1 MIARHWRGLAKS
13 DRADAYIEHLRD
25 DTFPALAR
33 LAGFIE
39 ASILRRELA
48 SGTEFL
54 VVTIWASLESIRAF
68 AGADIEVAVVPAG
81 VQDMM
86 IDYDSSARHYQVLAQ
101 ARAGTAS
108 TA

>member
-13 DRADAYIEHLRD
+13 DRADAYIEHLRT

-39 ASILRRELA
+39 ASIQRRELA

-54 VVTIWASLESIRAF
+54 VVTTWASLDSIRAF
-68 AGADIEVAVVPAG
+68 AGADIELPVVPAV

-86 IDYDSSARHYQVLAQ
+86 IDYDRSARHYQVVGPVTTPS
-101 ARAGTAS
+101 R
-108 TA
+108 